1 MCLAFDHPS
10 NLKRSDPST
19 LPMNCPLCKGEMVK
33 SKTNL
38 PYEIGEDR
46 LLVIK
51 DVPAIMCRQCGEYFM
66 EIQVGRVVEGIV
78 KAAEKD
84 GVMLGF
90 LKYQE
95 AA

>member
-1 MCLAFDHPS
+1 
-10 NLKRSDPST
+10 
-19 LPMNCPLCKGEMVK
+19 MNCPLCKGEMVK

-51 DVPAIMCRQCGEYFM
+51 DVPAILCRQCGDYFI
-66 EIQVGRVVEGIV
+66 EIQVARVVERIIE
-78 KAAEKD
+78 AADKD

-90 LKYQE
+90 LKYRE

>member
-1 MCLAFDHPS
+1 VSRAFDPSS
-10 NLKRSDPST
+10 NLRRSTPPT
-19 LPMNCPLCKGEMVK
+19 PPKNCPLCKGEMVN

-51 DVPAIMCRQCGEYFM
+51 DVPAIMCHQCVEFFI
-66 EIQVGRVVEGIV
+66 EIHVGRVVEGIV
-78 KAAEKD
+78 KAADKD

>member
-1 MCLAFDHPS
+1 
-10 NLKRSDPST
+10 
-19 LPMNCPLCKGEMVK
+19 MNCPLCREEMVK

-38 PYEIGEDR
+38 PYEMGEDR

-51 DVPAIMCRQCGEYFM
+51 DVPAILCRQCGDYFI
-66 EIQVGRVVEGIV
+66 EIQVARVVERIIE
-78 KAAEKD
+78 AADKD

>member
-1 MCLAFDHPS
+1 
-10 NLKRSDPST
+10 
-19 LPMNCPLCKGEMVK
+19 MNCPLCKGEMVK

-38 PYEIGEDR
+38 PYELGEDR

-51 DVPAIMCRQCGEYFM
+51 DVPAILCRQCGDYFI
-66 EIQVGRVVEGIV
+66 EIQVARVVERIIE
-78 KAAEKD
+78 AADKD